1 MGTEY
6 YYWFKSVDF
15 SGNASAEAGPVGPV
29 LPLQTNTGDVEDY
42 AINLP
47 AVAQATGALS
57 TPQGQWT
64 NVLSV
69 GIVSTGAPILIQGY
83 VETYLSGGSNHR
95 TKARLRRG
103 ASTTIWEA
111 YAAQSAASGDIN
123 PQTVLFREQP
133 GAGSYTYYLDVYV
146 TGENGVNA
154 YTRGLVLTEVK
165 K

>member
-1 MGTEY
+1 MGQQY
-6 YYWFKSVDF
+6 FYWFKSVDF
-15 SGNASAEAGPVGPV
+15 SGNASAEVGPV
-29 LPLQTNTGDVEDY
+29 SAEPSRTVTDDITDY
-42 AINLP
+42 AVNLP
-47 AVAQATGALS
+47 AAVQATGELS

-69 GIVSTGAPILIQGY
+69 GIASTGAPILIQGY

-103 ASTTIWEA
+103 ASTVVWEA
-111 YAAQSAASGDIN
+111 YSAQTAASGDIN

-154 YTRGLVLTEVK
+154 YTRGLILTEVK